1 MPQMKSS
8 NMKKRHNHWK
18 SFLLIVGSCECFWSF
33 GENRSMSAKSAIE
46 KLQKIAKEKDVQK
59 SEHKRRQE
67 EEAELLKRKEVRKD
81 SQKVKHEGMLNI

>member
-1 MPQMKSS
+1 
-8 NMKKRHNHWK
+8 
-18 SFLLIVGSCECFWSF
+18 
-33 GENRSMSAKSAIE
+33 MSAKSAIE

-81 SQKVKHEGMLNI
+81 LQKVKHEGMLNI